1 MAKQHTEDVI
11 TSEEDIKSNARTQT
25 SDPTKGQDI
34 QSARTGA
41 SYRGDDY
48 SFPTTPAI
56 GNWQMPMVRGAS
68 FQEVIDNDLGD
79 IMAQNALEENTFSPT
94 SEYGNSWYDQFVRG
108 EEGYKNLNEV
118 RAMEQGLTS
127 KIVSGALGFTGR
139 TASSFVGTFV
149 SAIAGIGKGIMN
161 VADDDPNTT
170 FMQGFVKNG
179 FQEVADDWNTWWDNV
194 VPNYKGRD
202 YEEKN
207 MFSKLFTATYWA
219 DQLNNM
225 GFTTGTLLGV
235 MASGGMGGA
244 GLAAK
249 LATSPKSV
257 QLLYRLFSGAMAAIP
272 EATMEGYQLYK
283 EAMEKYQ
290 QELEPKVQ
298 QCDQELQQLEQA
310 MQQIENMYHPFGNGE
325 NIIRIEEKERE
336 YNEMMSALRSKYD
349 AIKNERDNIYND
361 AEKRALDAGVMNT
374 VQQIPLLTLS
384 NSMGMMSWLRCPTMN
399 ANRMVK
405 GAFGNAFRKAGTKK
419 GISLGEARATAV
431 REMLSEGTEEW
442 MQAYSSNLAMDYYG
456 SDYDPNASNNF
467 ARYLHTAAESF
478 KNTAMDESAWEEA
491 LAGCIMGATGAIAPH
506 RGSDGKMHIFQ
517 GGIRE
522 SWREAKDLSERSQKT
537 YDAMNDVINNP
548 EARNNAKL
556 AIAHLSLLDKQMEMA
571 GTGSTDKEYR
581 DYSNML
587 AIKTIQNFANAGRLN
602 DLDALVGDNVDLSD
616 EELVKLSKMF
626 YQKGQESLFSDEN
639 GENMA
644 EGSKEQRDALRDKI
658 KQRHSDMKRMIKDY
672 RDAINEVDKMTG
684 WQLGQDQLNM
694 LTWAV
699 TQQKNW
705 KNRIKDMYD
714 LPEFQDMLKTIS
726 ANNQQLMEAAQ
737 RAEVQREKDIQ
748 SKKMTSRSMQVVE
761 QAMQEREDY
770 LNQMYNASV
779 AFIEANAQRI
789 ERMAS
794 TLEEKAE
801 GVYNKADQ
809 TEETGRI
816 FAEVEKRK
824 ITKQQKA
831 KLKEIREKKAKID
844 QIRAEL
850 NFNERESQGKWQ
862 HAVDDKK
869 FAEYA
874 GLMRDLVQSI
884 SQLENEIDDLE
895 QERGVLKGTKQSRAD
910 DVELNA
916 LYKADEERK
925 SGDHIAHLAGS
936 YRAQAEE
943 TREKELNELEES
955 GRYSTETDETYQR
968 RKQKKSEF
976 QSKMAHLDA
985 LIQQANETITQGEKA
1000 RENEES
1006 VENIKLMGVLD
1017 AKSLEELMHRINSG
1031 NLLMQMVDAKNVN
1044 LFDQIAEL
1052 TELLE
1057 EGAADP
1063 EDIEKFKNLL
1073 SDMKK
1078 CMHSYIATDKMTK
1091 QFVANPNNI
1100 KMLQDKV
1107 KNNVASEMA
1116 KQTVEGMNSEYDKL
1130 NLDEQDVDSEDF
1142 INEDDRF
1149 TDEDRG
1155 NARLD
1160 PNQLQDKQKK
1170 YEDML
1175 KGAKQALDY
1184 QLMILNW
1191 DEKKRKEYIDKV
1203 IKRWV
1208 TNKRRDDENFDNFL
1222 TAIEMSKNFSAMF
1235 DDIIR
1240 NVNLQGI
1247 PLMEVR
1253 DLARQ
1258 LFETCNL
1265 YAFSKGFHPIFLNRI
1280 NDIIPIMQE
1289 NMGVD
1294 PYADDR
1300 AAAVYVCV
1308 SRIYDA
1314 MYRNIERAKANNGA
1328 SSNIVN
1334 GSVVDATTGQQSP
1347 IENPMQAITSNDVT
1361 RDGTTQIAGV
1371 SVKGNLEDVTF
1382 EYENYQPIPDGTDD
1396 EGDTGEGNPPQPP
1409 VPPAPPLPPAPP
1421 VTDPS
1426 ETDDEKDDNDTNDN
1440 RASLGLFRFHTELP
1454 TSAFANPQTQATPE
1468 NTEAEELMRAN
1479 GAYQYVYQG
1488 KLKQLVEAEPNTPVY
1503 AARIN
1508 GIGTDDMPVLFFFVK
1523 DKGKYQMIG
1532 YVKNQASQT
1541 YLEREL
1547 LFKGK
1552 TRKEKDKNTG
1562 EERDVP
1568 VVHSPNFDGA
1578 YKKENG
1584 EVERVNLVLSD
1595 NEPIGY
1601 YNPTDPNSHPFEIKN
1616 SNGVPLRVLKVGNQ
1630 GYRQTTQKPHSVSTA
1645 TVNRKSFEEGAKEG
1659 SVGILWNGVL
1669 IAADGVEYKNAHR
1682 FKNQSGTVSVI
1693 YKRND
1698 GQYHHA
1704 ASINDPRQSDAGAK
1718 PLSVVLQDENN
1729 VMTKVF
1735 KEAFI
1740 KTIKDAVNELKKLNF
1755 PRGLEDYK
1763 NQSALYILQHIDTVL
1778 SNANLKKNFVEGDK
1792 GTNGILQRSVRSF
1805 NYENIYS
1812 SGRWK
1817 SQVSN
1822 DSQPE
1827 CDVIYKDG
1835 RITLQFFSRNSDN
1848 SKTRLFDV
1856 PLVIDN
1862 NAASEDEAW
1871 ETLGKEAVKAYSE
1884 LKARDENGNVVAD
1897 WQDTSINEETGWYNS
1912 PIRIS
1917 INPNEEYKAE
1927 YLENIGQVAD
1937 CILTTTVDYSD
1948 TNTMVGVSFVED
1960 RDTFNNNVIKW
1971 DDAHRF
1977 GKKAT
1982 WKFAA
1987 NKEFNKLVIT
1997 DEDGESTPY
2006 HFKRKQDRATNAYL
2020 NEWYIYS
2027 GEALDRDAGDGKHIE
2042 PRDFLENFIGDAQ
2055 IWQVFTNTNGK
2066 IKENVLNECITW
2078 FMDRRKEL
2086 ENTSAEEIST
2096 PWGVWRRSTG
2106 RMYSISSN
2114 GKAVKIETSEPTPQV
2129 TTQEKKEEKKEE
2141 KTTPN
2146 EPYKGDDL
2154 EGYVEEDYNP
2164 SGEKKPA
2171 DEDNAVNEED
2181 DSTAEFFGKNR
2192 TNDNTIRIAN
2202 GLYNGKLLF
2211 RNVMQQMGNKFAY
2224 LDEQLLD
2231 FIESNLDLGLRVK
2244 VLTDAQWDKLV
2255 SINPEMEGTIGKYA
2269 PSKNCVY
2276 IKSFTDAVTLIH
2288 EFAHAATVASI
2299 KEAMHTNN
2307 ISLNDLNEVLTYLQ
2321 DQARKKP
2328 ELFRNIQ
2335 GIENF
2340 TKNNKDDLFEMVA
2353 EVIANK
2359 DLQRLLKDVKQGKK
2373 TIQITK
2379 RYEVKVEEP
2388 KGLLQKFVNWIKR
2401 LFNSSVNTKKYR
2413 TETIDKLIDVT
2424 MFDKFRENTLKLGKP
2439 RNETKIQ
2446 QIKAK
2451 VNTKIRRKS
2460 YKVNR
2465 GISNNG
2471 ITVYNAFDVSDSG
2484 TVSVNI
2490 EHFLGKFN
2498 YDGTPNQTWNR
2509 LVEEFENEYDT
2520 TLSLNDDSTVGMK
2533 TQSKFFDF
2541 LKEKGY
2547 KGIDLITG
2555 QDLSFSR
2562 YATNERLISFKEDKS
2577 DKQLAANLNTTEEQI
2592 SELTTQ
2598 TKYSLKHCM

>member
-41 SYRGDDY
+41 SYRGEDY

-68 FQEVIDNDLGD
+68 FQEVIDNNLGD
-79 IMAQNALEENTFSPT
+79 IMAENALEENTFSPS

-118 RAMEQGLTS
+118 RAMEQGVTS
-127 KIVSGALGFTGR
+127 KIVSGTLGFTGK

-149 SAIAGIGKGIMN
+149 SAIAGIGQGIMN
-161 VADDDPNTT
+161 LADDDPNTT
-170 FMQGFVKNG
+170 FMHGFVKNG
-179 FQEVADDWNTWWDNV
+179 FQEIADDWNTWWDNL

-257 QLLYRLFSGAMAAIP
+257 QLLYRLFSGAVAAIP

-283 EAMEKYQ
+283 EAKEKYQ

-374 VQQIPLLTLS
+374 VQQMPLLTLS

-405 GAFGNAFRKAGTKK
+405 GAFGNAFRRAGTKK

-431 REMLSEGTEEW
+431 GEMLSEGTEEW

-456 SDYDPNASNNF
+456 SDYDPKSAHNF

-602 DLDALVGDNVDLSD
+602 DLDALVGDNADLSD

-737 RAEVQREKDIQ
+737 RAEIQREKDIQ
-748 SKKMTSRSMQVVE
+748 SKKMTSRSMQVAE
-761 QAMQEREDY
+761 QALNERGQY
-770 LNQMYNASV
+770 LDQMYDASL
-779 AFIEANAQRI
+779 AFIEKRAQEI
-789 ERMAS
+789 EREAAA
-794 TLEEKAE
+794 LE
-801 GVYNKADQ
+801 
-809 TEETGRI
+809 
-816 FAEVEKRK
+816 
-824 ITKQQKA
+824 
-831 KLKEIREKKAKID
+831 
-844 QIRAEL
+844 
-850 NFNERESQGKWQ
+850 
-862 HAVDDKK
+862 
-869 FAEYA
+869 
-874 GLMRDLVQSI
+874 
-884 SQLENEIDDLE
+884 
-895 QERGVLKGTKQSRAD
+895 
-910 DVELNA
+910 
-916 LYKADEERK
+916 
-925 SGDHIAHLAGS
+925 
-936 YRAQAEE
+936 
-943 TREKELNELEES
+943 
-955 GRYSTETDETYQR
+955 
-968 RKQKKSEF
+968 
-976 QSKMAHLDA
+976 
-985 LIQQANETITQGEKA
+985 QQANEWENTGQAFAESNRRQRTKEQVKELKKIREIQAKIESLKKKYETAKKDESYYGKWYASKQFQEEYQKALNDLLSSIESLENQQARSELKREHLREVKKQETKDILQQAQDRADEARMQSWEKQEEADKYRKEETERFEESGEYTKETDEKYKEREDRFNSLKAKINYLEGLIQKANETIAQGEKA
-1000 RENEES
+1000 RENEEA
-1006 VENIKLMGVLD
+1006 VESIKLMGVLNV
-1017 AKSLEELMHRINSG
+1017 KSLEELMHRINSG

-1057 EGAADP
+1057 EGVADP
-1063 EDIEKFKNLL
+1063 EDIKKFKNLL

-1091 QFVANPNNI
+1091 QFIANPNNM

-1142 INEDDRF
+1142 INENDRF
-1149 TDEDRG
+1149 TDEDKG

-1175 KGAKQALDY
+1175 EGAKKALNN
-1184 QLMILNW
+1184 QLMILDW
-1191 DEKKRKEYIDKV
+1191 DEKKRQKYIDNV
-1203 IKRWV
+1203 IKKWV
-1208 TNKRRDDENFDNFL
+1208 TNRRRDDENFDNFL

-1265 YAFSKGFHPIFLNRI
+1265 YAFSKGFHPIFLNRV

-1289 NMGVD
+1289 NMGID
-1294 PYADDR
+1294 PYADDK

-1334 GSVVDATTGQQSP
+1334 GSVVDAATGQQSP

-1361 RDGTTQIAGV
+1361 RDGTIQIAGV

-1382 EYENYQPIPDGTDD
+1382 EYENHQPIPDGTDD
-1396 EGDTGEGNPPQPP
+1396 EGNTGEGNPPQQPP
-1409 VPPAPPLPPAPP
+1409 TPPAPPLPPAPP
-1421 VTDPS
+1421 VTNP

-1468 NTEAEELMRAN
+1468 NTKAEELMRAN

-1503 AARIN
+1503 AAHIH
-1508 GIGTDDMPVLFFFVK
+1508 GVGTDDMPVLFFFVK

-1532 YVKNQASQT
+1532 YIQNQASQT

-1547 LFKGK
+1547 LFKGR
-1552 TRKEKDKNTG
+1552 TRKEKDKDTG
-1562 EERDVP
+1562 EEVDVP
-1568 VVHSPNFDGA
+1568 IVHSPNFDGA
-1578 YKKENG
+1578 YRKENG
-1584 EVERVNLVLSD
+1584 EVKRVNLVLSD

-1601 YNPTDPNSHPFEIKN
+1601 YNPTDPNSHPFEVKN
-1616 SNGVPLRVLKVGNQ
+1616 SDGTPLRVLKVGNQ
-1630 GYRQTTQKPHSVSTA
+1630 GYRQTIQKPHSVSTT
-1645 TVNRKSFEEGAKEG
+1645 TVNRKPFEEGAKEG

-1682 FKNQSGTVSVI
+1682 YKNQSGTVSVI

-1704 ASINDPRQSDAGAK
+1704 ASVNDPRQSDAGAK

-1735 KEAFI
+1735 KKAFI
-1740 KTIKDAVNELKKLNF
+1740 KAIKDAVNELKKLNF

-1763 NQSALYILQHIDTVL
+1763 NQSALYILQHIDTIL

-1835 RITLQFFSRNSDN
+1835 KITLQFFSRNSDN

-1856 PLVIDN
+1856 PLVIDS

-1884 LKARDENGNVVAD
+1884 LKARDENGNVIAD

-1912 PIRIS
+1912 PIRMS
-1917 INPNEEYKAE
+1917 LNPNAEYKEEYF
-1927 YLENIGQVAD
+1927 ENINQVAD

-1960 RDTFNNNVIKW
+1960 RDTFNNNEIKW

-1982 WKFAA
+1982 WKFSA
-1987 NKEFNKLVIT
+1987 NKEFNKLTIL
-1997 DEDGESTPY
+1997 DEDGKPTHY
-2006 HFKRKQDRATNAYL
+2006 NFKRKQDRATNAYL
-2020 NEWYIYS
+2020 NDWYIYS
-2027 GEALDRDAGDGKHIE
+2027 GEALDRDAMDGKRIE

-2055 IWQVFTNTNGK
+2055 IWQVFTNPNGK
-2066 IKENVLNECITW
+2066 VKENVLNECITW
-2078 FMDRRKEL
+2078 FMNRKKEL

-2106 RMYSISSN
+2106 KMYSTSSN

-2129 TTQEKKEEKKEE
+2129 ATQEKKEKK
-2141 KTTPN
+2141 TPTN

-2154 EGYVEEDYNP
+2154 DGYAEENYNP
-2164 SGEKKPA
+2164 SGTDNPT
-2171 DEDNAVNEED
+2171 DEDTYVNE
-2181 DSTAEFFGKNR
+2181 DSDSETEVFSKNR

-2211 RNVMQQMGNKFAY
+2211 RNVMQQMGSKFAY

-2255 SINPEMEGTIGKYA
+2255 SINPEMKGTIGKYA

-2299 KEAMHTNN
+2299 KEAMRTNN
-2307 ISLNDLNEVLTYLQ
+2307 ISLNDLNEVLAYLQ
-2321 DQARKKP
+2321 DQARRNP

-2401 LFNSSVNTKKYR
+2401 LFNSSVNTKKYK
-2413 TETIDKLIDVT
+2413 TETIDKLVDIT

-2439 RNETKIQ
+2439 RERTKVQ
-2446 QIKAK
+2446 QIKSK

-2471 ITVYNAFDVSDSG
+2471 ITVYNAFDVSDNG
-2484 TVSVNI
+2484 TVNVNI
-2490 EHFLGKFN
+2490 ERFLGKFN
-2498 YDGTPNQTWNR
+2498 YDGTPNTTWNN

-2547 KGIDLITG
+2547 EGIDLITG